1 MSGDDPLVVR
11 VSRSKRESSNKV
23 DEGLDEGGMRE
34 GSLVLKTSEPN
45 LMLEKVR
52 HINLALGGLV

>member
-1 MSGDDPLVVR
+1 MSGNDPLVIC
-11 VSRSKRESSNKV
+11 VSDNNSEVSNMVNKS
-23 DEGLDEGGMRE
+23 LDEGGMRE

-45 LMLEKVR
+45 LMPQKVR